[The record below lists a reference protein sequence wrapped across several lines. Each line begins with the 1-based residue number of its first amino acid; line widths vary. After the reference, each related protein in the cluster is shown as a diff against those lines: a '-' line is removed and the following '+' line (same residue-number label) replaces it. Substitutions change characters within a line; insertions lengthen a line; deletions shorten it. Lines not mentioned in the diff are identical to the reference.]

1 MDNRNVNVGRLRM
14 HFRTMLRIRAFEEAA
29 EEGSKSGE
37 ITGAVHLSIGQ
48 EAVASGVCLNLAK
61 HDYVV
66 SNHRGHGH
74 AIAKGAE
81 LTPMLAEL
89 FGRRDGLCGGKGGSM
104 HVADFSIGLIGSNGV
119 VAAGIPIAV
128 GAAQSSR
135 LQRNG
140 RATVCFFGDGAV
152 NRGPFLEGLNWAR
165 IFDLPILFVC
175 EDNAFSATT
184 RTKNLTGGEG
194 AGARAEAI
202 GLAVTRIDGN
212 DVSAV
217 DEAAAQCLWRIRDG
231 QGPQFIHADT
241 YRLKG
246 HTAQDA
252 ALYRP
257 AAEVVEWSRRDPIAL
272 CRDVLLTHGATGREL
287 EEVDQEIR
295 REMSAILAAVRA
307 QPRPDPAFAW
317 SDVQDVGAPA

>member
-104 HVADFSIGLIGSNGV
+104 
-119 VAAGIPIAV
+119 
-128 GAAQSSR
+128 
-135 LQRNG
+135 
-140 RATVCFFGDGAV
+140 
-152 NRGPFLEGLNWAR
+152 
-165 IFDLPILFVC
+165 FVC

-184 RTKNLTGGEG
+184 RTKNLTGGAG

-217 DEAAAQCLWRIRDG
+217 DEVAAQCLWRIRDG

-307 QPRPDPAFAW
+307 QARPDPAFAW